1 MKKVYK
7 RIISLVLV
15 VTMLVC
21 SSLPAFAA
29 DVAEEYIC
37 DLRLIYADDY
47 DEAKEALVGTD
58 FEDYKIFNANLNDD
72 TDEIGVWLAYKTTT
86 DIDDAITDVSV
97 MQMNGGYKEGNYK
110 QMIEESL
117 AEYEEM
123 GENYVTAIDYFIEAY
138 DEGHFLAELAYRQL
152 NFYTS
157 ITDESLGIEIPDFD
171 GELLG
176 DIFYDGI
183 TASELAT
190 IFMEGNSYALANIRS
205 LLAMGVSYN
214 EDGKHYL
221 EKVAE
226 AAALFKEGGED
237 AFEDHDYYDDFDDLA
252 LVISGTIK
260 IWREMFEELAAY
272 EDEMNFYDEEVTE
285 LEVKYIEHKSF
296 ADRFREVEY
305 LNGKTLYDFCMNFE
319 YNEDDLTPLYPLAY
333 ALNEGQIAMVKVAHY
348 GDVVR
353 YSMTDF
359 PEEELIAEVERLEKI
374 YKENPFNVYT
384 GVDRSIFYGT
394 FALTSAAYRQDAYT
408 EEGLFNHMFMEKTA
422 WTVSA
427 IASAAGS
434 VLFAAWAINRT
445 VAALDAHTTVASVKA
460 VVNAMGHTIDNI
472 RFVVDNSMV
481 AISTKTLGIQAY
493 GATCGEAIN
502 NLLVK
507 ILPTY
512 TNSWVYT
519 QGTFSDKLTVL
530 CNHFESATTAEMS
543 QISAADIEA
552 VNKLQ
557 SQYADMTEGMSD
569 FINHE
574 KSGYE
579 VVAADAATS
588 KLALFGTGV
597 LYVVSAA
604 LMLYSAY
611 TLGHT
616 VWSYYHPKYEDIP
629 TALVDLIE
637 TVDGDRYI
645 KYDVVYNA
653 ETNDDGVYEAADLNA
668 FEGQRWNALYYTKSY
683 EAGKPLLADTFVV
696 STSNNTPKEG
706 YTPVHRFG
714 ELVCYNLNKYTYG
727 FTPSIYLSVKQSK
740 NDKSAATDVPQII
753 GSMFG
758 SGFLALAGGVGV
770 IVGVGGV
777 LATQEILKKKKSA
790 ADKADPMPEQTKD
803 A

>member
-72 TDEIGVWLAYKTTT
+72 TGEIGVWLAYKTTT

-214 EDGKHYL
+214 EDGMHYL
-221 EKVAE
+221 QKVAE
-226 AAALFKEGGED
+226 AVEMIEDDED

-252 LVISGTIK
+252 LVIASSIK
-260 IWREMFEELAAY
+260 NYKKQFEELAAY
-272 EDEMNFYDEEVTE
+272 ESEMDFYDGEATE
-285 LEVKYIEHKSF
+285 LELKYVDIKSI

-305 LNGKTLYDFCMNFE
+305 LDGKTLYDFCLS
-319 YNEDDLTPLYPLAY
+319 YKYDEDDFTSLYPLVY
-333 ALNEGQIAMVKVAHY
+333 ALNEGQVAMVRVAHFA
-348 GDVVR
+348 DVVR
-353 YSMTDF
+353 YSMTDY
-359 PEEELIAEVERLEKI
+359 PEEELIAEVERLEEI
-374 YKENPFNVYT
+374 YNEYPFNVYT

-394 FALTSAAYRQDAYT
+394 FALTSDAYRADAYT
-408 EEGLFNHMFMEKTA
+408 GEGLLNHLFVRNGDILFA
-422 WTVSA
+422 SLNSG
-427 IASAAGS
+427 IASV
-434 VLFAAWAINRT
+434 VLGAWAISRT
-445 VAALDAHTTVASVKA
+445 SAAIDAKVTLANAKEIATSLGNMKSTYMQVISQNVQMMPAADWGLGAYGQTFGDA
-460 VVNAMGHTIDNI
+460 VNTLCQKLNYDGLLAMGGPDALSTKLS
-472 RFVVDNSMV
+472 FVLDNSKLKNFLSQDQINTLQNIDYTVRGAQREAGSSIQDAQNV
-481 AISTKTLGIQAY
+481 ADDVIS
-493 GATCGEAIN
+493 
-502 NLLVK
+502 
-507 ILPTY
+507 
-512 TNSWVYT
+512 NSGV
-519 QGTFSDKLTVL
+519 
-530 CNHFESATTAEMS
+530 
-543 QISAADIEA
+543 
-552 VNKLQ
+552 
-557 SQYADMTEGMSD
+557 
-569 FINHE
+569 
-574 KSGYE
+574 
-579 VVAADAATS
+579 S
-588 KLALFGTGV
+588 KLSLFGTGV
-597 LYVVSAA
+597 LYVASAA
-604 LMLYSAY
+604 MMLYTAY
-611 TLGHT
+611 TLGRT
-616 VWSYYHPKYEDIP
+616 VWNYYHPDYSDIP
-629 TALVDLIE
+629 AALVDLIE

-668 FEGQRWNALYYTKSY
+668 FEGERWNALYYTKSY
-683 EAGKPLLADTFVV
+683 EAGKPLLADAFTV
-696 STSNNTPKEG
+696 STSNSTPREG

-714 ELVCYNLNKYTYG
+714 EVVCYNLNKYTYG
-727 FTPSIYLSVKQSK
+727 FTDSIYLSVKQSK
-740 NDKSAATDVPQII
+740 NDKSAVADVPQVV

-758 SGFLALAGGVGV
+758 TGFIFLAGGVGAV
-770 IVGVGGV
+770 AGIGGT
-777 LATQEILKKKKSA
+777 LGTLELMKKKKN
-790 ADKADPMPEQTKD
+790 KATAEEPTSEE
-803 A
+803 